1 MATQFPLREKRKAQ
15 TRANLIHAAMQ
26 LFASNGYQDTTLE
39 QVAEKAGLH
48 VQTLYRH
55 FRSKQELA
63 TATDQDLL
71 DEFREIITAPNRR
84 GNTFTCWRDWVLRLS
99 DAVSQDDG
107 KVFRSLVRQR
117 WNVATVSTHINAIGH
132 EYEDLLAES
141 LARDF
146 SVSSTTGVSQARLAA
161 IALWAASNHVT
172 RRYVSEEP
180 IDLHSEAVGVVDSI
194 EALFDHLLKA

>member
-15 TRANLIHAAMQ
+15 TRANLIQAAME
-26 LFASNGYQDTTLE
+26 LFANNGYQETTLE

-63 TATDQDLL
+63 TATDQDML
-71 DEFREIITAPNRR
+71 DEFRSLITAPNRQ
-84 GNTFTCWRDWVLRLS
+84 GNTFACWRAWVTQMS
-99 DAVSQDDG
+99 DAVSEDDG

-117 WNVATVSTHINAIGH
+117 WSVAIVSAQIIAIGH

-141 LARDF
+141 LERDF
-146 SVSSTTGVSQARLAA
+146 IVSTTTGVSHAQIAA
-161 IALWAASNHVT
+161 ISLWAGSRHVT

-180 IDLHSEAVGVVDSI
+180 IDLHKTAVGVVDSI
-194 EALFDHLLKA
+194 EALFAHLLKP